1 MSCRSCW
8 TYPQQESSPRP
19 LRRPVSS
26 HITAAVS
33 DEASHPAEHRGS
45 PVPLTPWQLV
55 TCVHPTP
62 SLPPSACLFTSHS
75 TLISSPVF
83 FKASQKER
91 ADDLHEL
98 ACDSH
103 THTLLIPLRFIRS
116 FLFPLFLYT
125 GSLFSSVSLDPASSV
140 ILTLRSQSATP
151 PILLESSA
159 LSPVSCLC
167 SLCSAICRRQIVE
180 VHYWGIY
187 SISFLRSTNYEISMF
202 KRELWFI
209 LFS

>member
-1 MSCRSCW
+1 MS
-8 TYPQQESSPRP
+8 ELLDLSSAGILP
-19 LRRPVSS
+19 
-26 HITAAVS
+26 
-33 DEASHPAEHRGS
+33 S
-45 PVPLTPWQLV
+45 P
-55 TCVHPTP
+55 
-62 SLPPSACLFTSHS
+62 PPSTCQLPYHCCSVRRGLSPCRASRQPCSPHPVAACHLRTPHPITSSLCLSLYLPFHS
-75 TLISSPVF
+75 HFLAVF

-167 SLCSAICRRQIVE
+167 SLCSAICRSQIVE